1 MALSYTR
8 TRPDR
13 RFGYVLIAVFTIGIL
28 GGALATILN
37 GGTVPESHATV
48 VHLTK
53 TAAPM

>member
-1 MALSYTR
+1 MSLSYTR

-37 GGTVPESHATV
+37 GGTVPDDHATV
-48 VHLTK
+48 LHLTN
-53 TAAPM
+53 TAAPL